1 MRKIKGIKTA
11 VTLSLALAA
20 LAAPAAPASAADFL
34 DVKKG
39 EWYEPY
45 ISQITQI
52 SGIIDGYEDGTFLPD
67 NYVKR
72 GEFLKMIYEAAMNQ
86 GGSPFRSSTARD
98 QIHWAGKYY
107 TMAVDSNILV
117 ADVYS
122 GGGLLFEC
130 TYAELEKTISRY
142 EAAVIL
148 TNICTNV
155 AMETSVKVTD
165 AASHIPDYASMD
177 QQYVNC
183 VEQAYGKGLLTGM
196 SDGSFSGDSGL
207 RRSEAA
213 TIIYRFL
220 WSNDRV
226 MTDWAEIPEVEIVQ
240 PLPAGYVPFAI
251 KYQSMTVAE
260 RQTALFG
267 DPNKTYFAN
276 AAEAAGFMETV
287 SVPVWTMDQS
297 GNKIPSTTSV
307 TVHRLVA
314 TDIRLIFEEIYNDPE
329 RFPIYGGWSVGGARF
344 TDRMRHAWGCAID
357 INAFY
362 NCECTVNWNWGSNN
376 VTCGY
381 GWWPATGDKGDIFH
395 GSMTEPSPY
404 SISPNNSVVRAFA
417 KYGWGWGGWGWG
429 VNSNGNEKYDYMHF
443 SILPSGG

>member
-11 VTLSLALAA
+11 ITLSLALAA
-20 LAAPAAPASAADFL
+20 LLASAMPASAASFS
-34 DVKKG
+34 DVNKG
-39 EWYEPY
+39 DWYEPY

-98 QIHWAGKYY
+98 QIHGAGKYY

-130 TYAELEKTISRY
+130 TSAELEKTISRY

-155 AMETSVKVTD
+155 AMETSVKITD
-165 AASHIPDYASMD
+165 AASHIPDYAQMD
-177 QQYVNC
+177 QQYVNS

-226 MTDWAEIPEVEIVQ
+226 MTDWAEVPELEIVQ
-240 PLPAGYVPFAI
+240 PLPSGYVPFAI

-267 DPNKTYFAN
+267 DPNKKYFTSTAD
-276 AAEAAGFMETV
+276 AAGFMETV
-287 SVPVWTMDQS
+287 TIPIWTLDQS
-297 GNKIPSTTSV
+297 GNKIPSTSSV

-329 RFPIYGGWSVGGARF
+329 QFPIYGGWSVGGARF
-344 TDRMRHAWGCAID
+344 TDTMRHAWGCAID

-362 NCECTVNWNWGSNN
+362 NCECTVNWNSGANN

-381 GWWPATGDKGDIFH
+381 GWWPSTGDKGDIFH